1 MDRSRVRNLPIELF
15 AQVIHLCQR
24 LHHLHAVWSV
34 KENMRKVFK
43 EIIIYL
49 SLLFQLQVLPVKP
62 EGGDSVLCG
71 VVGHPLDPGV
81 QEVPGQELQR
91 HPPWLQK

>member
-1 MDRSRVRNLPIELF
+1 MD
-15 AQVIHLCQR
+15 
-24 LHHLHAVWSV
+24 
-34 KENMRKVFK
+34 NMQK

-91 HPPWLQK
+91 HPPWLQKWELGE

>member
-1 MDRSRVRNLPIELF
+1 MEY
-15 AQVIHLCQR
+15 
-24 LHHLHAVWSV
+24 
-34 KENMRKVFK
+34 MRKDCK
-43 EIIIYL
+43 GIIIYL
-49 SLLFQLQVLPVKP
+49 SLLFQLQVLSVKP